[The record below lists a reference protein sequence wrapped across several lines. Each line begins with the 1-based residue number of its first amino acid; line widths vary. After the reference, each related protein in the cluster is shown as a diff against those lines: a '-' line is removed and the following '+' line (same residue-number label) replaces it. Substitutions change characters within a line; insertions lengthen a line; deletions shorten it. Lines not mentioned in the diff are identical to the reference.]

1 MARFRTSNDNTYLQ
15 FVTSYRNKK
24 GQPATR
30 VLAGLGNITRMSEEQ
45 IERLTASFIRA
56 TGMERRF
63 AKVDF
68 QAGKGYHYG
77 SILPVIA
84 LWHQLGLEQI
94 IDYAVS
100 SKVEIA
106 VSRIALIQTANRF
119 SDPGSKL
126 ACFRWYYRSLFSQM
140 KNFVNFP
147 EDEDEELHTYYRAL
161 DYLCEAKENIEKR
174 LYYRL
179 LGYGLD
185 NSLIL
190 YDITSTYFEGEQA
203 EIGKPGFS
211 RDRRG
216 DLDQIVVGLVMSRDG
231 IPIAHHVFEGNRL
244 DKTTVQEVVEDLK
257 ERFGIKKAIIVGDRG
272 MISIKNIEMIK
283 GHEYEYILGLQKR
296 NRKVVD
302 DLLEK
307 VLKNPEEPLQEFGYS
322 DLSATLQNKYPKGVR
337 FIAGYNQKVAKKT
350 RRKRDHNIALFRKL
364 TEQTKLV
371 GDLKMLK
378 KSNDKLKSF
387 LSKKHI
393 TRLYKLSMEKVEG
406 EDDVYR
412 LEVQEIEAAIKKEE
426 SLDGRYFIQTEVSE
440 KLDKAEIERAYK
452 SLQKVEQAF
461 RIVKDKFDIRPV
473 HVRLETRI
481 RGHVMVSYFALL
493 IETLMEKKV
502 KEIFPEAYD
511 KYDKVVKRIRRTGE
525 EPLTMMTL
533 FEELDDV
540 RLIPLE
546 FKSENGKAVKISYIS
561 TKIDNDVKK
570 VLASLG
576 VRNAMNPEK
585 LSFKR
590 SKNKSDKEQLVFDLG
605 VEYLNYSF

>member
-1 MARFRTSNDNTYLQ
+1 MARFRTSTSNGNTYLQ

-30 VLAGLGNITRMSEEQ
+30 VLAGLGNITKMSEQQ

-56 TGMERRF
+56 TGMEKRF
-63 AKVDF
+63 GKVDIE
-68 QAGKGYHYG
+68 AGKGYHYG

-94 IDYAVS
+94 IDNAVS
-100 SKVEIA
+100 EKVEIS

-161 DYLCEAKENIEKR
+161 DYLCQAKENIEKQ

-203 EIGKPGFS
+203 EIGELGYS
-211 RDRRG
+211 RDKRG
-216 DLDQIVVGLVMSRDG
+216 DLDQIVIGLVMSRDG

-272 MISIKNIEMIK
+272 MITIKNIEMIK

-296 NRKVVD
+296 NRKVID
-302 DLLEK
+302 NLLEK
-307 VLKNPEEPLQEFGYS
+307 VLKNPDERLQEFGYS
-322 DLSATLQNKYPKGVR
+322 DLSDTLQKKYPEGVR

-350 RRKRDHNIALFRKL
+350 RKKRDHNIALFRKL
-364 TEQTKLV
+364 TEGTKLV
-371 GDLKMLK
+371 GDLKAVK

-393 TRLYKLSMEKVEG
+393 TRLYKLSLEKVEG
-406 EDDVYR
+406 EEDVYR

-426 SLDGRYFIQTEVSE
+426 SLDGRYFIQTEVSDRI
-440 KLDKAEIERAYK
+440 DKAEIERAYK

-461 RIVKDKFDIRPV
+461 RIIKDKFYIRPM

-511 KYDKVVKRIRRTGE
+511 KYDKVVKKIRRTGE

-533 FEELDDV
+533 FEELDDI

-570 VLASLG
+570 VLARLG

-585 LSFKR
+585 LSFQS
-590 SKNKSDKEQLVFDLG
+590 SKNKSNKEQLVLDLG
-605 VEYLNYSF
+605 LEYMN

>member
-1 MARFRTSNDNTYLQ
+1 
-15 FVTSYRNKK
+15 
-24 GQPATR
+24 
-30 VLAGLGNITRMSEEQ
+30 MSEEQ
-45 IERLTASFIRA
+45 IQRLTASFIRA
-56 TGMERRF
+56 TGMEKRF
-63 AKVDF
+63 GRVDF
-68 QAGKGYHYG
+68 EAGKGYHYG

-94 IDYAVS
+94 IDGAVS
-100 SKVEIA
+100 AKVAIS

-119 SDPGSKL
+119 SEPGSKL
-126 ACFRWYYRSLFSQM
+126 ACFRWYYRSLFCQM

-161 DYLCEAKENIEKR
+161 DYLCEAKENIEKQ

-203 EIGKPGFS
+203 EIGKQGFS

-257 ERFGIKKAIIVGDRG
+257 QRFGIKKAIIVGDRG
-272 MISIKNIEMIK
+272 MITIKNIEMIK

-302 DLLEK
+302 HLLEK
-307 VLKNPEEPLQEFGYS
+307 VLKNPDEPLQEFGYS
-322 DLSATLQNKYPKGVR
+322 DLSSTLQKKYQKGVR
-337 FIAGYNQKVAKKT
+337 FIAGYNKKVARKT
-350 RRKRDHNIALFRKL
+350 GGKRDRNIALFRKL
-364 TEQTKLV
+364 IEEAKLV
-371 GDLKMLK
+371 GDLKTVK
-378 KSNDKLKSF
+378 KSNDRLKSF

-412 LEVQEIEAAIKKEE
+412 LEVQEIEVAIKKEE
-426 SLDGRYFIQTEVSE
+426 NLDGLYFIQTEVSE

-493 IETLMEKKV
+493 IETLLEKKV

-570 VLASLG
+570 VLSSLG

-585 LSFKR
+585 LSFQ
-590 SKNKSDKEQLVFDLG
+590 SKNKSDKEQLVLDLG
-605 VEYLNYSF
+605 LEYMN

>member
-1 MARFRTSNDNTYLQ
+1 MARFRTSTSNDNTYLQ
-15 FVTSYRNKK
+15 FVTSYRNDK

-30 VLAGLGNITRMSEEQ
+30 VLASLGNITKMSEEQ
-45 IERLTASFIRA
+45 IERFTASFIRA
-56 TGMERRF
+56 TGMEKKF
-63 AKVDF
+63 GKVDF
-68 QAGKGYHYG
+68 EAGKGYHYG

-94 IDYAVS
+94 IDCAVS
-100 SKVEIA
+100 AKVEIS

-119 SDPGSKL
+119 SNPGSKL

-140 KNFVNFP
+140 RNFVNFP
-147 EDEDEELHTYYRAL
+147 EDEDEQLHTYYRAL
-161 DYLCEAKENIEKR
+161 DYLCKAKKTIEQQ

-203 EIGKPGFS
+203 EIGRKGFS

-244 DKTTVQEVVEDLK
+244 DKTTVGEVVEDLK

-272 MISIKNIEMIK
+272 MITIKNIEMIK

-302 DLLEK
+302 HLLEK
-307 VLKNPEEPLQEFGYS
+307 VLKNPNEPLQEFGYS
-322 DLSATLQNKYPKGVR
+322 DLSPTLKKKYSEKVR
-337 FIAGYNQKVAKKT
+337 FVAGYNQQVAKKT
-350 RRKRDHNIALFRKL
+350 RGNRDRNIALFGKL
-364 TEQTKLV
+364 IAETKLV
-371 GDLKMLK
+371 GDLKTVK

-393 TRLYKLSMEKVEG
+393 TRLYNLRMAKIEEQDLI
-406 EDDVYR
+406 YR
-412 LEVQEIEAAIKKEE
+412 LEVQEIEAVMEKEE
-426 SLDGRYFIQTEVSE
+426 SLDGRYFIQSEVSE
-440 KLDKAEIERAYK
+440 HIDKVEIERSYK

-461 RIVKDKFDIRPV
+461 RIVKDEFDIRPV
-473 HVRLETRI
+473 FVRNESRI
-481 RGHVMVSYFALL
+481 RGHVMISYFALL
-493 IETLMEKKV
+493 IETLMERKV

-511 KYDKVVKRIRRTGE
+511 KYDKAVKKIRKTGE

-546 FKSENGKAVKISYIS
+546 FKSENGKDEKISYIS

-570 VLASLG
+570 VLSSLG

-585 LSFKR
+585 LSFQKT
-590 SKNKSDKEQLVFDLG
+590 KNKSDKDQLVLDLG
-605 VEYLNYSF
+605 VEYLN

>member
-1 MARFRTSNDNTYLQ
+1 MARFRTATSNANTYLQ

-30 VLAGLGNITRMSEEQ
+30 VLASLGNITRMSKEQ
-45 IERLTASFIRA
+45 VKRLTVSFIRA
-56 TGMERRF
+56 TGMEKRF
-63 AKVDF
+63 GKVDF
-68 QAGKGYHYG
+68 EAGKGYHYG
-77 SILPVIA
+77 SILPVLA

-94 IDYAVS
+94 IDNAVS
-100 SKVEIA
+100 EKVEIA
-106 VSRIALIQTANRF
+106 VARIALIQTANRF

-147 EDEDEELHTYYRAL
+147 QDEDEELHTYYRAL
-161 DYLCEAKENIEKR
+161 DYLCKAKENIEQQ

-203 EIGKPGFS
+203 EIGKLGFS

-216 DLDQIVVGLVMSRDG
+216 DLFQIVIGLVMSRDG

-272 MISIKNIEMIK
+272 MITIKNIEMIK

-302 DLLEK
+302 NLLEK

-322 DLSATLQNKYPKGVR
+322 DLSATLQKKYPEGVR
-337 FIAGYNQKVAKKT
+337 FIAGYNLKVAKKT
-350 RRKRDHNIALFRKL
+350 RKKRDHNIALFRKL
-364 TEQTKLV
+364 VGETKL
-371 GDLKMLK
+371 GGSLKAVK

-393 TRLYKLSMEKVEG
+393 TRLYKLSMQKG
-406 EDDVYR
+406 EEDVYC
-412 LEVQEIEAAIKKEE
+412 LEIQEIEAAIEKEK
-426 SLDGRYFIQTEVSE
+426 SLDGRYFIQTEVSDQI
-440 KLDKAEIERAYK
+440 DKAEIERAYK

-461 RIVKDKFDIRPV
+461 RIGKDKFDIRPV

-493 IETLMEKKV
+493 IETLLEKKV
-502 KEIFPEAYD
+502 REIFPGAYD
-511 KYDKVVKRIRRTGE
+511 KYEKVVKRIRRTGE

-533 FEELDDV
+533 FEELEDV

-546 FKSENGKAVKISYIS
+546 FKSETGKAVKISYIS

-585 LSFKR
+585 LSLQG
-590 SKNKSDKEQLVFDLG
+590 SKNKSDKEQLVLDLEL
-605 VEYLNYSF
+605 EYMN

>member
-1 MARFRTSNDNTYLQ
+1 
-15 FVTSYRNKK
+15 
-24 GQPATR
+24 
-30 VLAGLGNITRMSEEQ
+30 
-45 IERLTASFIRA
+45 
-56 TGMERRF
+56 
-63 AKVDF
+63 
-68 QAGKGYHYG
+68 
-77 SILPVIA
+77 
-84 LWHQLGLEQI
+84 
-94 IDYAVS
+94 
-100 SKVEIA
+100 
-106 VSRIALIQTANRF
+106 
-119 SDPGSKL
+119 
-126 ACFRWYYRSLFSQM
+126 M

-147 EDEDEELHTYYRAL
+147 EDEDEELHSYYRAL
-161 DYLCEAKENIEKR
+161 DYLCKAKENIEKQ

-203 EIGKPGFS
+203 EIGKLGFS

-216 DLDQIVVGLVMSRDG
+216 DLDQIVIGLVMSRDG

-257 ERFGIKKAIIVGDRG
+257 QRFGIKKAIIVGDRG
-272 MISIKNIEMIK
+272 MITIKNIEMIK

-302 DLLEK
+302 NLLEK

-322 DLSATLQNKYPKGVR
+322 DLSATLQKKYPKGVR

-350 RRKRDHNIALFRKL
+350 HRKRDHNIALFRKL
-364 TEQTKLV
+364 IEQTKLV
-371 GDLKMLK
+371 GDLKTVK

-406 EDDVYR
+406 QDDVYR
-412 LEVQEIEAAIKKEE
+412 LEVQEIEVAIKKEE

-502 KEIFPEAYD
+502 KELFPEAYD
-511 KYDKVVKRIRRTGE
+511 KYDKAVKKIRRTGE

-546 FKSENGKAVKISYIS
+546 FKFENGKAAKISYIS

-570 VLASLG
+570 ILSGLG

-585 LSFKR
+585 LSFQR
-590 SKNKSDKEQLVFDLG
+590 SKNKSDKEQLVLDLG
-605 VEYLNYSF
+605 VEYLN

>member
-1 MARFRTSNDNTYLQ
+1 MARFRTSTSKGNTYLQ
-15 FVTSYRNKK
+15 FVTSYRNEK

-30 VLAGLGNITRMSEEQ
+30 VLAGLGNITKMSEQQ

-56 TGMERRF
+56 TGMEKKF
-63 AKVDF
+63 GKHDF
-68 QAGKGYHYG
+68 EAGKGYHYG

-84 LWHQLGLEQI
+84 LWHQLGLEEI
-94 IDYAVS
+94 IDSAVS
-100 SKVEIA
+100 EKVEIA

-140 KNFVNFP
+140 KNFVYFP
-147 EDEDEELHTYYRAL
+147 EDEDEQLHTYYRAL
-161 DYLCEAKENIEKR
+161 DYLCKAKGQIEKQ

-203 EIGKPGFS
+203 EIGKKGFS
-211 RDRRG
+211 RDKRG

-272 MISIKNIEMIK
+272 MITVKNIEMIK
-283 GHEYEYILGLQKR
+283 GQEYEYILGLQKR

-302 DLLEK
+302 HLLEK
-307 VLKNPEEPLQEFGYS
+307 VLKNPEDPLQEFGYS
-322 DLSATLQNKYPKGVR
+322 DLSPVLQKKYRKEVR
-337 FIAGYNQKVAKKT
+337 FIAGYNKEVAKKT
-350 RRKRDHNIALFRKL
+350 GRKRDRNIALFRKL
-364 TEQTKLV
+364 MEETKLV
-371 GDLKMLK
+371 GELKTVRE
-378 KSNDKLKSF
+378 SNDRLKSF
-387 LSKKHI
+387 LSKKHM
-393 TRLYKLSMEKVEG
+393 TRLYNLNMEKA
-406 EDDVYR
+406 EDNIY
-412 LEVQEIEAAIKKEE
+412 LLKVQEMADIIEKEE

-440 KLDKAEIERAYK
+440 QINKIEIERFYK
-452 SLQKVEQAF
+452 WLQKVEQAF
-461 RIVKDKFDIRPV
+461 RIVKDVFDIRPI
-473 HVRLETRI
+473 HVRKETRI

-502 KEIFPEAYD
+502 KELFPKAYD
-511 KYDKVVKRIRRTGE
+511 KYDKAVKKIRITGD

-540 RLIPLE
+540 RLVPLE
-546 FKSENGKAVKISYIS
+546 FKSENGKDVKISYIS
-561 TKIDNDVKK
+561 TKIDNNVKK
-570 VLASLG
+570 VLSSLG

-590 SKNKSDKEQLVFDLG
+590 MNSKSNREQLVLDLG
-605 VEYLNYSF
+605 VEYMN

>member
-1 MARFRTSNDNTYLQ
+1 MARFRTSTSNDNTYLQ
-15 FVTSYRNKK
+15 FVTSYRNDK

-30 VLAGLGNITRMSEEQ
+30 VLASLGNITKMSEDQ
-45 IERLTASFIRA
+45 IERLTSSFIRA
-56 TGMERRF
+56 TGMEKRF
-63 AKVDF
+63 GKVDF
-68 QAGKGYHYG
+68 ETGKGYHYG

-94 IDYAVS
+94 IDCAVS
-100 SKVEIA
+100 EKVEIA

-119 SDPGSKL
+119 SEPGSKL
-126 ACFRWYYRSLFSQM
+126 ACFRWYYRSLFCQM

-147 EDEDEELHTYYRAL
+147 EDEDEQLHTYYRAL
-161 DYLCEAKENIEKR
+161 DYLCKAKENIEKQ

-203 EIGKPGFS
+203 EIGKKGFS
-211 RDRRG
+211 RDKRG

-257 ERFGIKKAIIVGDRG
+257 ERFGIEKAIIVGDRG
-272 MISIKNIEMIK
+272 MITIKNIEMIK

-296 NRKVVD
+296 NRKVID
-302 DLLEK
+302 HLLGK
-307 VLKNPEEPLQEFGYS
+307 VVKNPDEPLQEFGYS
-322 DLSATLQNKYPKGVR
+322 DLSPVLQKKYPKEIR
-337 FIAGYNQKVAKKT
+337 FIAGYNKKVARKT
-350 RRKRDHNIALFRKL
+350 RRKRDRNIALFLKL
-364 TEQTKLV
+364 TGEAKLE
-371 GDLKMLK
+371 GDLKTVK
-378 KSNDKLKSF
+378 KSNDRLKSF

-393 TRLYKLSMEKVEG
+393 TRLYNLSMEKIEKKN
-406 EDDVYR
+406 DVYR
-412 LEVQEIEAAIKKEE
+412 LEVQEMTAAIEEEE

-440 KLDKAEIERAYK
+440 QMDKAEIEKSYK

-461 RIVKDKFDIRPV
+461 RIVKDEFDVRPIF
-473 HVRLETRI
+473 VRKETRI
-481 RGHVMVSYFALL
+481 RGHVMISYFSLL

-511 KYDKVVKRIRRTGE
+511 KYDKAVKKIRRTGE

-546 FKSENGKAVKISYIS
+546 FKSENGKATKTSYIS
-561 TKIDNDVKK
+561 TKIDNSVKK
-570 VLASLG
+570 VLSSLG

-585 LSFKR
+585 LSFQKT
-590 SKNKSDKEQLVFDLG
+590 KNKSDKDQLVLDLG
-605 VEYLNYSF
+605 VDYLN

>member
-1 MARFRTSNDNTYLQ
+1 MARFRTSTSKGNTYLQ
-15 FVTSYRNKK
+15 FVTSYRNEK

-30 VLAGLGNITRMSEEQ
+30 VLAGLGNITKMSEQQ

-56 TGMERRF
+56 TGMEKKF
-63 AKVDF
+63 GKHDF
-68 QAGKGYHYG
+68 EAGKGYHYG

-84 LWHQLGLEQI
+84 LWHQLGLEEI
-94 IDYAVS
+94 IDSAVS
-100 SKVEIA
+100 EKVEIA

-140 KNFVNFP
+140 KNFVYFP
-147 EDEDEELHTYYRAL
+147 EDEDEQLHIYYRAL
-161 DYLCEAKENIEKR
+161 DYLCKAKGQIEKQ

-203 EIGKPGFS
+203 EIGKKGFS
-211 RDRRG
+211 RDKRG

-272 MISIKNIEMIK
+272 MITVKNIEMIK
-283 GHEYEYILGLQKR
+283 GQEYEYILGLQKR

-302 DLLEK
+302 HLLEK
-307 VLKNPEEPLQEFGYS
+307 VLKNPEDPLQEFGYS
-322 DLSATLQNKYPKGVR
+322 DLSPVLQKKYRKEVR
-337 FIAGYNQKVAKKT
+337 FIAGYNKEVAKKT
-350 RRKRDHNIALFRKL
+350 GRKRARNIALFRKL
-364 TEQTKLV
+364 IEETKLV
-371 GDLKMLK
+371 GELKTVRE
-378 KSNDKLKSF
+378 SNDRLKSF
-387 LSKKHI
+387 LSKKHM
-393 TRLYKLSMEKVEG
+393 TRLYNLNMEKA
-406 EDDVYR
+406 EDNIY
-412 LEVQEIEAAIKKEE
+412 LLKVQEMADIIEKEE

-440 KLDKAEIERAYK
+440 QINKIEIERFYK
-452 SLQKVEQAF
+452 WLQKVEQAF
-461 RIVKDKFDIRPV
+461 RIVKDEFDIRPI
-473 HVRLETRI
+473 HVRKETRI

-502 KEIFPEAYD
+502 KELFPKAYD
-511 KYDKVVKRIRRTGE
+511 KYDKAVKKIRRTGD

-540 RLIPLE
+540 RLVPLE
-546 FKSENGKAVKISYIS
+546 FKSENGKDVKRSYIS
-561 TKIDNDVKK
+561 TKIDNNVKK
-570 VLASLG
+570 VLSSLG

-590 SKNKSDKEQLVFDLG
+590 MNSKSNREQLVLDLG
-605 VEYLNYSF
+605 VEYMN

>member
-1 MARFRTSNDNTYLQ
+1 MARFRTSTSNDNTYLQ

-56 TGMERRF
+56 TGMEKRF
-63 AKVDF
+63 GKVDF
-68 QAGKGYHYG
+68 EAGKGYHYG
-77 SILPVIA
+77 SILAVIA

-94 IDYAVS
+94 IDNAVS
-100 SKVEIA
+100 EKVEIA

-126 ACFRWYYRSLFSQM
+126 ACFRWYYRSLFCQM
-140 KNFVNFP
+140 KNIVNFP
-147 EDEDEELHTYYRAL
+147 EDEDEELHSYYRAL
-161 DYLCEAKENIEKR
+161 DYLCKAKQNIEKQ

-203 EIGKPGFS
+203 EIGKLGFS

-216 DLDQIVVGLVMSRDG
+216 DLDQIVIGLVMSRDG

-272 MISIKNIEMIK
+272 MITIKNIEMIK

-302 DLLEK
+302 NLLEK
-307 VLKNPEEPLQEFGYS
+307 VLKNPEESLQEFGYS
-322 DLSATLQNKYPKGVR
+322 DLSDTLQKKYAKGVR

-364 TEQTKLV
+364 IGESKLV
-371 GDLKMLK
+371 GDLKTVK
-378 KSNDKLKSF
+378 KSNDGLKSF

-393 TRLYKLSMEKVEG
+393 TRLYKLSMEKIEG
-406 EDDVYR
+406 QDDVYR

-426 SLDGRYFIQTEVSE
+426 NLDGRYFIQTEVSE

-502 KEIFPEAYD
+502 KELFPEAYD
-511 KYDKVVKRIRRTGE
+511 KYDKAVKRIRRTGE

-546 FKSENGKAVKISYIS
+546 FKPGNGKAVKISYIS

-570 VLASLG
+570 ILSGLG

-590 SKNKSDKEQLVFDLG
+590 IKNKSDKEQLVLDLG
-605 VEYLNYSF
+605 VEYLN